1 MNLSLKSRQ
10 YILIGLI
17 THLLAVYFSVG
28 FFNLDEQTQVLQLV
42 GYKLGNYDL
51 SYLSS
56 QYTMALRSWLHPA
69 IFLWCSKF
77 LLLFFPFNPFVH
89 ALFHRL
95 LSSSL
100 GVISLFTLYKIFEDE
115 IKEYKSEELFI
126 FLTAMMWFF
135 PFLHAR
141 PMNENLSISFFIF
154 GLYQLRK
161 NKTYTGFFIAGILF
175 AVTFVIR
182 FQVVVMIASTVLW
195 FIIFQKKIKEV
206 AFLVIGFLMAL
217 ALSTLFDAYM
227 YGHFTF
233 TPYNYFYISIIQKYA
248 DTFGI
253 TPWYQYFIFTFRECL
268 PPLAI
273 MTIFSYLYLWGK
285 FPKHLVTW
293 ITLPFFIVH
302 SLIGHK
308 EFRFIFPMAPFLP
321 MILLLVLHSLKWQHK
336 KNVYRIFLI
345 FNVPLLI
352 YFSFTPAANSNR
364 YYKYLYDREIPV
376 EKVYVF
382 SSYDDNS
389 KFYLKND
396 VEYAIIKPDEIS
408 LKVRSNART
417 YFLTKNTIERDLLLH
432 EKQCAIGF
440 SLYPNWIY
448 NLSFIKKRRTFRSWS
463 FIECIN

>member
-1 MNLSLKSRQ
+1 
-10 YILIGLI
+10 
-17 THLLAVYFSVG
+17 
-28 FFNLDEQTQVLQLV
+28 
-42 GYKLGNYDL
+42 
-51 SYLSS
+51 
-56 QYTMALRSWLHPA
+56 
-69 IFLWCSKF
+69 
-77 LLLFFPFNPFVH
+77 
-89 ALFHRL
+89 
-95 LSSSL
+95 
-100 GVISLFTLYKIFEDE
+100 
-115 IKEYKSEELFI
+115 
-126 FLTAMMWFF
+126 
-135 PFLHAR
+135 
-141 PMNENLSISFFIF
+141 
-154 GLYQLRK
+154 
-161 NKTYTGFFIAGILF
+161 
-175 AVTFVIR
+175 
-182 FQVVVMIASTVLW
+182 
-195 FIIFQKKIKEV
+195 
-206 AFLVIGFLMAL
+206 
-217 ALSTLFDAYM
+217 
-227 YGHFTF
+227 
-233 TPYNYFYISIIQKYA
+233 
-248 DTFGI
+248 
-253 TPWYQYFIFTFRECL
+253 
-268 PPLAI
+268 
-273 MTIFSYLYLWGK
+273 
-285 FPKHLVTW
+285 
-293 ITLPFFIVH
+293 
-302 SLIGHK
+302 
-308 EFRFIFPMAPFLP
+308 MAPFLP